1 MFASERITRPALAC
15 CAFIIAA
22 CAKKE
27 NAAVDSSS
35 VTASTTSSTTM
46 SPPTATPI
54 NLADVAGKWNMRSA
68 PASGTDTTATTYVLT
83 ATNNSSG
90 WTITFPGRRPQPVQI
105 VAEGDSILISSPTPY
120 ASVRRKG
127 VQVTTNGVLRLQNG
141 DLVGT
146 TTAHYNVKTADS
158 VLTLNV
164 TGARTK

>member
-1 MFASERITRPALAC
+1 MFASHRITRPTLAC

-35 VTASTTSSTTM
+35 LAASTTSSTTM
-46 SPPTATPI
+46 SAPAATPI
-54 NLADVAGKWNMRSA
+54 NLADVAGKWNMRA
-68 PASGTDTTATTYVLT
+68 VPASGTDTTATTYVLT

-90 WTITFPGRRPQPVQI
+90 WTITFPGRKPQPVQI
-105 VAEGDSILISSPTPY
+105 STEGDSILISSPTPY

-141 DLVGT
+141 DLAGT

-158 VLTLNV
+158 VLLVNV
-164 TGARTK
+164 TGTRTK

>member
-1 MFASERITRPALAC
+1 MFASHRITHPALAC
-15 CAFIIAA
+15 CAIVIAA

-35 VTASTTSSTTM
+35 MAASTTSSTTM
-46 SPPTATPI
+46 SAPAATPI
-54 NLADVAGKWNMRSA
+54 NLADVAGKWNVRA
-68 PASGTDTTATTYVLT
+68 VPASGTDTTATTYVLT
-83 ATNNSSG
+83 ATNNTSG
-90 WTITFPGRRPQPVQI
+90 WTITFPGRKPQPVQI
-105 VAEGDSILISSPTPY
+105 VAEGDSILISSPAPY

-141 DLVGT
+141 DLVGP

-164 TGARTK
+164 TAVRSK